1 MRRSTFVVLILFACV
16 SHAYAQSRRI
26 TWDQLG
32 LVYAEARS
40 QMLYQAYIE
49 ANGEYVLPFGPS
61 RSQVASDS
69 LLDWIAVAM
78 GLREKAP
85 PPAFRGEIH
94 TWEIISLTDQPDGL
108 VQFEDVRWSYL
119 GNNFFT
125 SMDTMDTSQIRAR
138 LEAYFGSPTQTV
150 VEIKQEDHPPR
161 DDYSQF
167 EYWFVVNDSIPM
179 IVMDVGGPFDRGV
192 IVATDHQFRSLL
204 YRMRRSLL
212 GEAIR
217 QSEPVPYVDYY
228 YHGLAEKWYLT
239 GFNGAEHFIREI
251 SEPNLKPG
259 RPDQRLL
266 QGQ

>member
-1 MRRSTFVVLILFACV
+1 MRCSPFVVLILFVCV
-16 SHAYAQSRRI
+16 SHSYAQSSRI

-49 ANGEYVLPFGPS
+49 SNGEYVLPFGPS

-69 LLDWIAVAM
+69 LLDWIAETM

-85 PPAFRGEIH
+85 PPVFRGEIH
-94 TWEIISLTDQPDGL
+94 TWDVISLADQPDGL
-108 VQFEDVRWSYL
+108 VQYEDVRWSYL

-125 SMDTMDTSQIRAR
+125 SMDTMDTSEIRAHF
-138 LEAYFGSPTQTV
+138 EAYFGSPTQTV

-179 IVMDVGGPFDRGV
+179 IVMDVGGALRPRSHCGHRPSV
-192 IVATDHQFRSLL
+192 SVASLSYAAFASGGGDTPKRAGTL
-204 YRMRRSLL
+204 RRLL
-212 GEAIR
+212 LSRVSRE
-217 QSEPVPYVDYY
+217 VV
-228 YHGLAEKWYLT
+228 
-239 GFNGAEHFIREI
+239 FNGI
-251 SEPNLKPG
+251 
-259 RPDQRLL
+259 QRCRVFYS
-266 QGQ
+266 